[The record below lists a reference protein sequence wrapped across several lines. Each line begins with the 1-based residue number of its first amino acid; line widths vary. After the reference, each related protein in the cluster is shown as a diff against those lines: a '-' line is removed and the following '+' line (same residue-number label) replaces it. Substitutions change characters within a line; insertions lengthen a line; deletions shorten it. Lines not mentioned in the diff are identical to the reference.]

1 MIGSTKI
8 TFKTFVDIF
17 LLTERRCSARLS
29 ETSANFQDA
38 ELTPVNYV
46 GRGACKMITK
56 PDLGPE
62 IYVVELRKGH
72 MKQYVREKEK
82 LAFHDDRSCLTAFF
96 TEQSRILLF
105 CRKETNG

>member
-1 MIGSTKI
+1 MYLDKS
-8 TFKTFVDIF
+8 
-17 LLTERRCSARLS
+17 SHQSS

-46 GRGACKMITK
+46 GRGACEMITK

-62 IYVVELRKGH
+62 IRVVELRKGH

-82 LAFHDDRSCLTAFF
+82 LAFPNDKSCFTAFF
-96 TEQSRILLF
+96 TQKSRILLF
-105 CRKETNG
+105 CRIETNG